1 MMKMEQK
8 EMDSKNSLP
17 PFIKKTE
24 TRFDVMQYYID
35 CMEKR
40 ITVKIMALW
49 VVVVPLCFLVGFLFA
64 RL

>member
-1 MMKMEQK
+1 MEQK
-8 EMDSKNSLP
+8 NNLP

-24 TRFDVMQYYID
+24 NRFDIMQYYIE

-40 ITVKIMALW
+40 LTIKIMALW
-49 VVVVPLCFLVGFLFA
+49 IVLVPLCFLVGFLFA

>member
-1 MMKMEQK
+1 MEHK

-24 TRFDVMQYYID
+24 TRFYVMQYYID

-40 ITVKIMALW
+40 ITIKIMALW
-49 VVVVPLCFLVGFLFA
+49 IVVVPLCFLVGFLFA
-64 RL
+64 KL

>member
-1 MMKMEQK
+1 MER
-8 EMDSKNSLP
+8 KNILP

-40 ITVKIMALW
+40 ITIKIMALW